1 MSPSTPCSE
10 PSGASLTAR
19 ATLKLLPWPHST
31 VIGMWVIALCGSW
44 SVSVEWCRSSV
55 GADGATRLRS
65 SVMHRNPYPISSTA
79 GGAETIGSI
88 QDASCASL
96 EAGQPAG
103 SHRSSTERGEQR
115 EQLV

>member
-1 MSPSTPCSE
+1 VSPSTPCSE

-65 SVMHRNPYPISSTA
+65 CVTLHRNPYPVCISSA
-79 GGAETIGSI
+79 G
-88 QDASCASL
+88 C
-96 EAGQPAG
+96 
-103 SHRSSTERGEQR
+103 
-115 EQLV
+115 